1 MSPVVESGSI
11 RGSGFGRRSKSW
23 CVPDCDTKTPNKTLH
38 LTAVKFVVS
47 ISHQLSALQVSLVV
61 RPQRLS
67 RWGGSRTSTPEQVRR
82 LVVAVI
88 VGLATQSF
96 WGGVI
101 AFVLLVGVLAALRI
115 IR

>member
-1 MSPVVESGSI
+1 M
-11 RGSGFGRRSKSW
+11 GRKQ
-23 CVPDCDTKTPNKTLH
+23 DINTG
-38 LTAVKFVVS
+38 A
-47 ISHQLSALQVSLVV
+47 SAAC
-61 RPQRLS
+61 
-67 RWGGSRTSTPEQVRR
+67 